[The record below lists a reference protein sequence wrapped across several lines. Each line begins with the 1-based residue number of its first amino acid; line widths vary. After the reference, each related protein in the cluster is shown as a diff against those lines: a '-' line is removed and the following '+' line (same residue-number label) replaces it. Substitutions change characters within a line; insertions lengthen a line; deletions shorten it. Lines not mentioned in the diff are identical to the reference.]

1 MLLALPAPADDVVIV
16 VAAVCA
22 GTVCAGR
29 HAVCTHARLLTDL
42 CSLASCSGPWHKCGS
57 LGVLM
62 CANDLAALWL
72 RCLAVYVEWPMLRP
86 ALITA
91 CWLID
96 ERPRDTRH
104 TQARARMR
112 HADRQN
118 TYLKN
123 ARDDARVRNTPRDV
137 YRFNVPPFRNGR
149 TVPLVQPSLALR
161 THCSAAACR
170 HHENQRI
177 VRVAGDVALP
187 WRAAK
192 WFPCRYVGV
201 RPLAQGLPDTPMV
214 RAPQHGVVNG
224 RVGRLG
230 EVVA

>member
-96 ERPRDTRH
+96 ERPRDTTHEHEHACGMRTYKIH
-104 TQARARMR
+104 TSRMLVMMRACALR
-112 HADRQN
+112 
-118 TYLKN
+118 N
-123 ARDDARVRNTPRDV
+123 AMCSDLI
-137 YRFNVPPFRNGR
+137 VPPFRNGC
-149 TVPLVQPSLALR
+149 TIPLVQPHSRCALQR
-161 THCSAAACR
+161 SCLSAS
-170 HHENQRI
+170 
-177 VRVAGDVALP
+177 
-187 WRAAK
+187 
-192 WFPCRYVGV
+192 
-201 RPLAQGLPDTPMV
+201 
-214 RAPQHGVVNG
+214 
-224 RVGRLG
+224 
-230 EVVA
+230 